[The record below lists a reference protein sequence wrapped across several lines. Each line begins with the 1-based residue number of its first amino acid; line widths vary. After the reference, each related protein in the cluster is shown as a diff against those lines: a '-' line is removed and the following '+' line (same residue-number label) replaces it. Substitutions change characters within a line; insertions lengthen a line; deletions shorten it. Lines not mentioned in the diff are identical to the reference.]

1 MLKNILRLLLSK
13 FYSRKESELVGHQ
26 AMPSE
31 NYITLFE
38 DRSIDGW
45 GALQTGVAAYDG
57 YLRLTGQANNNSA
70 SSLSITANHLIS
82 TVPTPT
88 ATSFMSI
95 CVPIRKGASWSA
107 EGFTITN
114 ARLYLIKTLG
124 TRTGG
129 GIRLLNVFCKEVTYA

>member
-1 MLKNILRLLLSK
+1 MLKQWLSLLLSK
-13 FYSRKESELVGHQ
+13 FYSKQESDLVGHQ

-38 DRSIDGW
+38 NKSIDGW

-70 SSLSITANHLIS
+70 SSLSITANHLIC
-82 TVPTPT
+82 TVTTPT

-95 CVPIRKGASWSA
+95 CVPIRKGANWTA
-107 EGFTITN
+107 EGFSVTS
-114 ARLYLIKTLG
+114 AHLYLIKTLG
-124 TRTGG
+124 ARGG
-129 GIRLLNVFCKEVTYA
+129 VSES